1 MLFPSE
7 RIESK
12 YRLLSQLAP
21 ELDLALEGSFTDNL
35 AAAIRT
41 SSLNERQQALDRAIE
56 AYEKALEKPLY
67 GNGWMAGDE

>member
-21 ELDLALEGSFTDNL
+21 EHELALEGSFMDNL

-41 SSLNERQQALDRAIE
+41 SSLNKRQQALDRAIE
-56 AYEKALEKPLY
+56 AYEKALDKALY
-67 GNGWMAGDE
+67 ENGWMAGEE